1 MLTSFFPQ
9 SLFLHGTIIFLM
21 SIVSIEM
28 NDITLNIDIEEIA
41 VDSLKQ
47 DAKMNYYLHHF

>member
-21 SIVSIEM
+21 NIVSIEM

-47 DAKMNYYLHHF
+47 DAKMNK

>member
-21 SIVSIEM
+21 NIVSIEM
-28 NDITLNIDIEEIA
+28 SDITLNIDIEEIA

-47 DAKMNYYLHHF
+47 DAKMDYYLHHF